1 MHEYDRLR
9 VEDLVRRGSIK
20 WTTYGPDVL
29 AAWIAEMDFPTAE
42 PIAAALRAAVDR
54 GYTGYPPYDADT
66 GLPAATAD
74 RLAAA
79 GLAVPADR
87 VRLLPDVLKGVEL
100 AIELYSPAGSP
111 VVLPTPAYPPFFEVA
126 RVCGRAVVEVPML
139 PTDTGW
145 AYDLAGIDAALRAG
159 AGTLIVCNPHNPLG
173 QVFGAA
179 ELAAVADVVAA
190 HGARVVADEV
200 HAPLVYPGATYVPY
214 ATVSPAA
221 AAHSVTL
228 TSASKG
234 WNLPGLKCAQIAL
247 TAPADVDAWDAL
259 PMLRVLGASTLGI
272 VANLA
277 AYTEGAAWLADT
289 VAYLDGNRALLG
301 ELLAE
306 HLPAARY
313 AAPAGTYLSW
323 IDCRALGLPD
333 PAGFFRTEARV
344 AVNDGATFGAVGPG
358 YVRLNFAT
366 SRPILT
372 RAVAAM
378 GAAIAGR

>member
-1 MHEYDRLR
+1 MHPYDRIR
-9 VEDLVRRGSIK
+9 VEDLVRRGSMK
-20 WTTYGPDVL
+20 WTLHGPDVV

-42 PIAAALRAAVDR
+42 PIAAALRAAVAR
-54 GYTGYPPYDADT
+54 GYTGYPPYDDAT
-66 GLPAATAD
+66 GLPAVTAD

-79 GLAVPADR
+79 GLSVPAGR

-111 VVLPTPAYPPFFEVA
+111 VVVPTPAYPPFFEVV
-126 RVCGRAVVEVPML
+126 RVCGREVVEVPMVR
-139 PTDTGW
+139 TDAGREF
-145 AYDLAGIDAALRAG
+145 DLAAIDAALGAG
-159 AGTLIVCNPHNPLG
+159 AGTVIVCNPHNPLG
-173 QVFGAA
+173 QVFGAP

-247 TAPADVDAWDAL
+247 TSPADVESWDAL
-259 PMLRVLGASTLGI
+259 PVLRVLGASTLGI

-289 VAYLDGNRALLG
+289 VAYLDGNRTLLG

-306 HLPAARY
+306 HLPDAGY
-313 AAPAGTYLSW
+313 VAPAGTYLSW
-323 IDCRALGLPD
+323 LDCRRLGLAD
-333 PAGFFRTEARV
+333 PAGFFLAEARV
-344 AVNDGATFGAVGPG
+344 AVNDGAAFGAVGRG
-358 YVRLNFAT
+358 FVRLNFAT

-372 RAVAAM
+372 RAVTAM
-378 GAAIAGR
+378 GAAVAGR

>member
-1 MHEYDRLR
+1 MHPYDRIR
-9 VEDLVRRGSIK
+9 VEDLVRRGSMK
-20 WTTYGPDVL
+20 WSLYGPDVI

-42 PIAAALRAAVDR
+42 PIAAALRSAVDR
-54 GYTGYPPYDADT
+54 GYTGYPPYDDAT
-66 GLPAATAD
+66 GLPAVTAD
-74 RLAAA
+74 RLTAA
-79 GLAVPADR
+79 GLSVPAER
-87 VRLLPDVLKGVEL
+87 IRLLPDVLKGVEL

-111 VVLPTPAYPPFFEVA
+111 VVVPTPAYPPFFEVV
-126 RVCGRAVVEVPML
+126 RVCGRQVVEVPMVR
-139 PTDTGW
+139 TDAGREF
-145 AYDLAGIDAALRAG
+145 DLAAIDAALDAG
-159 AGTLIVCNPHNPLG
+159 AGTVIVCNPHNPLG
-173 QVFGAA
+173 QVFGAP

-247 TAPADVDAWDAL
+247 TGPADVGTWDAL
-259 PMLRVLGASTLGI
+259 PVLRVLGASTLGI

-306 HLPAARY
+306 HLPGAGY
-313 AAPAGTYLSW
+313 AAPAGTYLAW
-323 IDCRALGLPD
+323 IDCRALGLED
-333 PAGFFRTEARV
+333 PAGFFRTRARV
-344 AVNDGATFGAVGPG
+344 AVNDGAAFGAVGAG
-358 YVRLNFAT
+358 FVRLNFAT

-372 RAVAAM
+372 RAVTAM
-378 GAAIAGR
+378 GAAVAAR